1 MNSLKCFTVLL
12 LILIYQ
18 LILCNAGVFSWLF
31 GSSGEQSSSVL
42 KDPSGNFREDIG
54 RAIQVPFEMK
64 TTDEKFLAEAQKYG
78 LQLSGLDV
86 CNHKVIMHLKK
97 SCGTMTEE
105 DIGRVSVMLLN
116 CQSAVEGR
124 PVFRCTDDMTLRDC
138 TKDMDQNTWNAYHIV
153 SNRARAVC
161 YAARQQQFT
170 AKTEITVNKLM
181 WTAENQL
188 DSMKKLEEGQ
198 EKMGDLTSRTLET
211 MATGQKDL
219 MSRQEILKSSQQ
231 KIQLFIMGNMRELTR
246 EKALIATG
254 QKELAEM
261 TEVIKKKLDT
271 ASNQLERNEVDRQKN
286 HQEILD
292 DLAAVQKKS
301 EEVWNKI
308 DKSTQ
313 QFLQNH
319 EQTVN
324 QYQETLEN
332 LKRINETAAYL
343 LALVDK
349 TRREVDEKIN
359 WLAGLM
365 DGAGDQLSVMYTCT
379 LHGIYFLITAIGSVF
394 LQTPTFSRII
404 LLLLITL
411 NVLSDVRQGV
421 SLDFIALTVILVS
434 VVLLNWMVI
443 VIYSAFKMK
452 KQLNG
457 KYLNSQQSS
466 YGYPA
471 LKHQSDAVPNGQVGK
486 AFKHNSS
493 QVEEEDFFS
502 EDDEIASKARETS
515 LASKSSD
522 KLIESCVRRI
532 KENVLKHTTQVRRRR
547 NSVGRKDLSTGA
559 LEPEVSTISHHS
571 SFQGL
576 EASIIADTPHSTP
589 GSSTP
594 KSMKNLDFFNSELL
608 GSPFPPTKAEVDG
621 VRKDLLS
628 ILDNSG
634 RPPSCSSSLRSTPTR
649 SRGSTPSIK
658 KSCSGINREG
668 QPCKATSMLGKD
680 FCHHHINQAV
690 FS

>member
-1 MNSLKCFTVLL
+1 MNSLKCFAVFS
-12 LILIYQ
+12 LIFIHQ
-18 LILCNAGVFSWLF
+18 LTLCNAGVLSWLF
-31 GSSGEQSSSVL
+31 GSSGEQVSSVL
-42 KDPSGNFREDIG
+42 KDPSGNFENEGNEVG
-54 RAIQVPFEMK
+54 RAIPVPFEMK

-124 PVFRCTDDMTLRDC
+124 PVYRCTDDMTLRDC

-198 EKMGDLTSRTLET
+198 EKMGDLTSHTLET
-211 MATGQKDL
+211 MAAGQKDL

-231 KIQLFIMGNMRELTR
+231 KIQLFITGNMRELTR

-271 ASNQLERNEVDRQKN
+271 ASNRLEKNEVDRRKN
-286 HQEILD
+286 HQEILN
-292 DLAAVQKKS
+292 DLATVQKKS

-308 DKSTQ
+308 DMSTQ

-319 EQTVN
+319 EQTVS

-343 LALVDK
+343 LDLVDK

-359 WLAGLM
+359 WLAGLV

-379 LHGIYFLITAIGSVF
+379 MHGVYFLITAIGSVF
-394 LQTPTFSRII
+394 LQTPTSSRII
-404 LLLLITL
+404 LLLLIAL

-421 SLDFIALTVILVS
+421 SLDFTALTVILIS
-434 VVLLNWMVI
+434 VVLVNWLV
-443 VIYSAFKMK
+443 VGIYSAFKKK

-457 KYLNSQQSS
+457 RYLNLQQPT
-466 YGYPA
+466 YGFPA
-471 LKHQSDAVPNGQVGK
+471 LKLQSSNAVPNGHVRK

-493 QVEEEDFFS
+493 QVEEEDFS
-502 EDDEIASKARETS
+502 EDEEMASKARESS
-515 LASKSSD
+515 LVSKSSD

-532 KENVLKHTTQVRRRR
+532 KEN
-547 NSVGRKDLSTGA
+547 GRL
-559 LEPEVSTISHHS
+559 
-571 SFQGL
+571 
-576 EASIIADTPHSTP
+576 
-589 GSSTP
+589 
-594 KSMKNLDFFNSELL
+594 
-608 GSPFPPTKAEVDG
+608 
-621 VRKDLLS
+621 
-628 ILDNSG
+628 
-634 RPPSCSSSLRSTPTR
+634 
-649 SRGSTPSIK
+649 IK
-658 KSCSGINREG
+658 KQI
-668 QPCKATSMLGKD
+668 
-680 FCHHHINQAV
+680 
-690 FS
+690 